1 MMYFINSGSASEYLY
16 SMTEIPY
23 LLSIIFLGV
32 LSTAGTSLLSIYA
45 VSQLPVIQVSV
56 FNNVA
61 TLITIL
67 SGVLIL
73 SEPFHYY
80 HIIGAVVIICG
91 VILVNVKK
99 YHDILVQP
107 HKGIYGN
114 SKS

>member
-1 MMYFINSGSASEYLY
+1 MYFINGGSAGEYVHSL
-16 SMTEIPY
+16 TEISY
-23 LLSIIFLGV
+23 LLSIVFLGV

-73 SEPFHYY
+73 SEPFYYY
-80 HIIGAVVIICG
+80 HIIGAIVIILGVVI
-91 VILVNVKK
+91 VNVKK
-99 YHDILVQP
+99 PLEH
-107 HKGIYGN
+107 
-114 SKS
+114 SKVAS